1 MFIAG
6 FLAWLMEFGWL
17 MPLYLKNR
25 ASFPQ
30 PLEREEERRCIEAM
44 FAGDEAAARR
54 LVEHN
59 LRLVSHIARKYAQS
73 GIDQDD
79 LVSIG
84 ALGLIKA
91 VRTFKPEA
99 GRLTPYASR
108 CIENEMLMALRGNRK
123 HRNTVLL
130 GERLGEDKDGNELE
144 LEELLGTDPELVPQA
159 AENAIEARRTTGSA
173 RWSYSASASWT
184 ATPAPSTRSP
194 KSWASP
200 EATSPESKRRPSKS
214 SDRRWNRDENA
225 RPTSQIRR
233 DMV

>member
-159 AENAIEARRTTGSA
+159 AENAIEARRALSLFRRVLDDREREVVILRLGLLDGDPRPQHEVAQKLGIS
-173 RWSYSASASWT
+173 RSYVSRIEKKALQKLRQAM
-184 ATPAPSTRSP
+184 
-194 KSWASP
+194 
-200 EATSPESKRRPSKS
+200 ESR
-214 SDRRWNRDENA
+214 
-225 RPTSQIRR
+225 
-233 DMV
+233 